1 MSPYPPNPQVP
12 SPISGGTLDVAPG
25 GTASRVFF
33 AGGGRLQLD
42 ALSQFGGVISG
53 FDLGDQIDLRSLAYS
68 PASSTVS
75 WTQLTSGANASG
87 ALSVDE
93 GGHVL
98 NLTLLGQYS
107 AANFNAGVDGHG
119 GTLITDQTSSSS
131 VLQTSLVAHQ

>member
-1 MSPYPPNPQVP
+1 M
-12 SPISGGTLDVAPG
+12 APG

-42 ALSQFGGVISG
+42 ALSQFEGVISG

-119 GTLITDQTSSSS
+119 GTMITDRTSSSS
-131 VLQTSLVAHQ
+131 ALQTSLVAHQ